1 MSGVPTPDYL
11 STKRIS
17 NTLNSFVNEFQSI
30 KKYKTNI
37 SITPLNTEVSWN
49 TIALVDFK
57 MCYNR
62 EYLSVGMEIDLDE
75 TVESKRLELC
85 FKACLETIDKYIS
98 IPFEKIP
105 LYLSTPEYT
114 VAPSIAKKIMRI
126 RLKVG
131 V

>member
-1 MSGVPTPDYL
+1 MSGTSTPDYL
-11 STKRIS
+11 NTKRIS

-37 SITPLNTEVSWN
+37 SIIPLNPKVSEN
-49 TIALVDFK
+49 ITAIVDFK
-57 MCYNR
+57 MCYNQ

-75 TVESKRLELC
+75 TMESMRLELC

-105 LYLSTPEYT
+105 LYLSTPEHT